1 MSNIIPGSLAA
12 IAAQEGQSLAES
24 FLSADAIVLVD
35 VSGSMGARDVDGPP
49 LRASWDEG
57 IHATSGRTRYEA
69 ACDELTKLQ
78 ATLPGKI
85 AVVAFSTTPAF
96 CWSGRPRFECG
107 GTDMAAALRFIQPA
121 DGCGMTL
128 ILISDG
134 YPDNADETL
143 RIARQ
148 FASPITTIYIGPKGE
163 RGEEFLRKLAAAT
176 GGQTSVNSVPELS
189 AKIAGLLEARAA

>member
-35 VSGSMGARDVDGPP
+35 VSGSMGARDVDGYE
-49 LRASWDEG
+49 RERSY
-57 IHATSGRTRYEA
+57 GRTRYEA

-96 CWSGRPRFECG
+96 CWSGRPPFESG
-107 GTDMAAALRFIQPA
+107 GTDMVAALRFIQPA

-134 YPDNADETL
+134 YPDDADETL
-143 RIARQ
+143 RVARQ
-148 FASPITTIYIGPKGE
+148 FTSPITTIYIGPKGE